1 MQLKLST
8 LIWTLL
14 WSLFMGVT
22 AISIGVG
29 AIFPP
34 LNYIAAPLVCPGGQM
49 SVNSTVYNPYPG
61 TTVTTED
68 WICTNTRTGAQTS
81 LSIFRIA
88 WVAGLLYGFVLFV
101 VILLG
106 MWLIPIFRNSRSRAG
121 ADIGAPTPFEQSQGA
136 DMARATATDDPEL
149 EALRKWD
156 QQQNPRAGSGG
167 GPTSGRTARR
177 LKELENLRASNLI
190 SQAEYDRKRSEILG
204 SL

>member
-1 MQLKLST
+1 MQIKLST
-8 LIWTLL
+8 IIWTLL

-68 WICTNTRTGAQTS
+68 WICTNNRTGAQTD
-81 LSIFRIA
+81 LSVFRIA
-88 WVAGLLYGFVLFV
+88 MVAGLLYGFVLFV
-101 VILLG
+101 VILIG
-106 MWLIPIFRNSRSRAG
+106 MWLIPIVRSNRSPAG
-121 ADIGAPTPFEQSQGA
+121 ATKAFEPGHGA
-136 DMARATATDDPEL
+136 DMERAAAADDPEL
-149 EALRKWD
+149 AQLLDLERKE
-156 QQQNPRAGSGG
+156 RGAGGSGG
-167 GPTSGRTARR
+167 NAISDRTSRR
-177 LKELENLRASNLI
+177 LKELENLRTSNLI
-190 SQAEYDRKRSEILG
+190 SQAEYDRKRSEILS